1 MKAYKCDVCGK
12 LYGRYNVG
20 EDKGTNKLVQAV
32 QIINM
37 PGAKTIRECDLCK
50 ECCESFNAWFD
61 SRKGINE
68 CEEEE

>member
-1 MKAYKCDVCGK
+1 MKAYKCDICGK

-20 EDKGTNKLVQAV
+20 GDKGTNKLVQAF

-37 PGAKTIRECDLCK
+37 PRAKTIRECDLCK
-50 ECCESFNAWFD
+50 ECYESFNDWFD

-68 CEEEE
+68 CEEEK